1 MKKLIFLTTILVLVI
16 SSAYLV
22 VTMPYR
28 FYYTFQDEGIQSDYF
43 IATKQYESLYKGLS
57 PYEKSRGVTPFWKSI
72 HFQNFQFDIPFDDV
86 SFKVFPR
93 PNISK
98 IQAQPYF
105 DIVDYKNRRVLSVN
119 DFEIEKFNVA
129 IPMDAIFNLPIVTQ
143 FIKASSNQ
151 EVWLDVL
158 NLNIKIKKLSLYS
171 YKDIKYL
178 LSNYSL
184 PKLGYFL
191 YIYKMRE
198 QLFAKDATRIV
209 QNGPFHIMQFFDE
222 ANNIGVL
229 KNYFYEKGRIY
240 RATIRYNKNNPD
252 HNVVLDK
259 LVKNLKLN
267 LSRDEESSLAMY
279 NEFRKLKYEKR
290 FEYKGMALLYSAW
303 SHELENEAFYR
314 EMIYYL
320 EKGNY
325 KTAQLFSLY
334 DFAKRKFGKTFS
346 SRDEVLKDDLKAKI
360 EIETK
365 KERKKQERDLAD
377 YQISGEVD
385 FKDDDAKL
393 DYILKNIE
401 VKEEKDD
408 LSEY

>member
-1 MKKLIFLTTILVLVI
+1 MKKLIFLMTILVLVL
-16 SSAYLV
+16 SSVYLV
-22 VTMPYR
+22 ITMPYR

-43 IATKQYESLYKGLS
+43 IATNRYEWLYRGLS
-57 PYEKSRGVTPFWKSI
+57 PYEKSRGATLFWKPI

-86 SFKVFPR
+86 SFKLFPR
-93 PNISK
+93 PNVDKLS
-98 IQAQPYF
+98 ALPYF
-105 DIVDYKNRRVLSVN
+105 DIVDHKNRRVLSVY
-119 DFEIEKFNVA
+119 DFEIEKFKAA
-129 IPMDAIFNLPIVTQ
+129 IPMDPIFNLPVVTQ
-143 FIKASSNQ
+143 FIKSSSNQ
-151 EVWLDVL
+151 AVWLDVL
-158 NLNIKIKKLSLYS
+158 NLNIKIKKLNLYS
-171 YKDIKYL
+171 YKNIKYL

-191 YIYKMRE
+191 YIYKIRN
-198 QLFAKDATRIV
+198 QIFSKDAKKIV
-209 QNGPFHIMQFFDE
+209 QNGPFHIMQFFDGPK
-222 ANNIGVL
+222 NSGIL
-229 KNYFYEKGRIY
+229 KNYFYEKGRLY
-240 RATIRYNKNNPD
+240 HQTIRYNKNHPD

-259 LVKNLKLN
+259 LVKNLKLS

-334 DFAKRKFGKTFS
+334 DFAKKKFGKTFS
-346 SRDEVLKDDLKAKI
+346 NRDEVLKDDLKAKI